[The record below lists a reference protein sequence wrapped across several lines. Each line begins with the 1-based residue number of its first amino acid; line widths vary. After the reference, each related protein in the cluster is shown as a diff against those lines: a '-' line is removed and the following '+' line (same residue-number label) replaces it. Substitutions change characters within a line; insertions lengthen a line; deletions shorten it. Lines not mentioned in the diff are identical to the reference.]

1 MITKSAL
8 ISHIKEIIQKEDWG
22 KEVLK
27 KTTLDTIVNRVK
39 YERRTVRARTGDK
52 AK

>member
-1 MITKSAL
+1 MITKSAP
-8 ISHIKEIIQKEDWG
+8 ISQLKIKEIIQKEDWG

-39 YERRTVRARTGDK
+39 YERAHCKGT
-52 AK
+52 